1 MNKNLEFKIFKLRFI
16 VPVSFFLLNL
26 FCFIIGVC
34 ISFFLD
40 INIENEIFS
49 PLSIYF
55 SADTSSVFPIFFH
68 SFLYFM
74 LFPLLGFI
82 LAASF
87 FGFVII
93 PFLMFLKA
101 IFSILV
107 LISLFLDGQTVI
119 CFTLYAPLLAL
130 EISVLHLYLSQS
142 MYVSKSLF
150 SHKEEPAVV
159 FRHSLRQFSFI
170 ALYML
175 CLSLFYGLWQYL
187 IL

>member
-1 MNKNLEFKIFKLRFI
+1 MKKRLEFKIFKLNFFI
-16 VPVSFFLLNL
+16 PVSFFILNL

-34 ISFFLD
+34 ISFFLN

-49 PLSIYF
+49 PLIIYF
-55 SADTSSVFPIFFH
+55 LADTSSVFPIFFH

-87 FGFVII
+87 FGFIII
-93 PFLMFLKA
+93 PALMFFKA
-101 IFSILV
+101 VFSILV
-107 LISLFLDGQTVI
+107 LMSLFLNGQTVI
-119 CFTLYAPLLAL
+119 CFTLYAPILAL

-142 MYVSKSLF
+142 MYVSKCLF
-150 SHKEEPAVV
+150 SNTEKPAVV
-159 FRHSLRQFSFI
+159 FHNGLKQFSII

-175 CLSLFYGLWQYL
+175 CLSLIYGLWQYL